1 MTTVRETNN
10 AIRTIAAGACFLR
23 EKSAYCSAAA
33 AESATPEPWNP
44 ENRELLERWI
54 RHAGGNGG
62 ERAFLTRL
70 GAEGI
75 EERTLQCLLSSEN
88 SAGFEEALPEWALRL
103 REILAPSPPWTS
115 EEEAS
120 LPADSEPFLEA
131 LKPFLLFAARTLREL
146 PGRKG
151 KNTRLPPS
159 VNDELLAGLA
169 KRLTWIGEKTYRAE
183 VHRRLSAA
191 YPLRIILG
199 RPLPEESTT
208 TEAKRLAAELRAG
221 GWLDL
226 LRTYPVLGRRLSE
239 TTGDW
244 VTYTAELLDRLKKD
258 CYELKR
264 AFGFSPSLAALSGI
278 ETDASD
284 PHNGGRTVAV
294 LRWKTGERLVYKPR
308 SGGIDQA
315 WRRWIAWVE
324 SAGLSCCPV
333 PAVLDGGDYCWVEHL
348 TPRPL
353 SHKEDAELFYY
364 RSGVLLCIFY
374 VLGANDFHMENM
386 IAHGS
391 YPVPVDL
398 ETILVHRFQPFV
410 REDDGTGAARDAM
423 RTLIDS
429 VLHIGLLPIWVTDG
443 RGNAEDISGLTGFAP
458 TGSNLPV
465 LEGRSLEADDY
476 RACLCR
482 GFAHAYAFFLQR
494 REELLGAESPL
505 AFFEG
510 LVLRPLL
517 RPTRV
522 YGDLAER
529 LRHPRSLRGGIQ
541 YSLELERM
549 AAAYFLHEPG
559 DQLRRLGSCF
569 ASEAEA
575 LGRGDVPIFFA
586 LAEDRA
592 LRDAERVLH
601 PCFFQE
607 SALERCRKIISGLN
621 EADLSVQKRFIQTAL
636 AMRRHSPAAHS
647 APAPLTDGTEENAV
661 FLFPCNA
668 PTAEE
673 DATLQ
678 LLSEA
683 EAVHRSIMEW
693 RLQVDTG
700 DCSWITLQMEP
711 SSRKIFLGPINYS
724 FYDGSLGLGVFFAA
738 LSRVTRREEIK
749 KHALKVVASWRRTLR
764 DGRAPFPVHRLSL
777 GLGNGVA
784 GLVRGLAVM
793 AQYLEDEALWDDLHL
808 LCSRIHDEQIEND
821 RQLDIFGGVAGLILA
836 MAQLPVSRRPDRMI
850 ALADKCG
857 RRLLSAR
864 VRTATGYR
872 VWDNGLG
879 YAPLSGAAHGAA
891 GITCALLFLS
901 RLTGEMAYAEAAKEG
916 IAYENELFDNTAGN
930 WPDLR
935 YREHPEKE
943 SGRPSFMSGWC
954 SGAPGIGL
962 VRLACL
968 PWAGELKGMVQRDV
982 ERALDFTSSHGSAAG
997 DTLCCGNAAMID
1009 FLLTAGRSL
1018 GRKELVEHARARAVG
1033 ILRRKQ
1039 RTGRFRFTGSEG
1051 GIVFNPALFH
1061 GSAGIGYTFL
1071 RCCAPEEIVSLL
1083 Q

>member
-1 MTTVRETNN
+1 MTTVHETGNV
-10 AIRTIAAGACFLR
+10 IRTIAAGACFLR
-23 EKSAYCSAAA
+23 EKSAYCSAVAS
-33 AESATPEPWNP
+33 EIATPEPWNP
-44 ENRELLERWI
+44 ERRELLERWI

-62 ERAFLTRL
+62 KSAFLTRL
-70 GAEGI
+70 AAEGI

-88 SAGFEEALPEWALRL
+88 GAGFEEPLPEWAVRL
-103 REILAPSPPWTS
+103 QKILEPSSS
-115 EEEAS
+115 EEEGAS
-120 LPADSEPFLEA
+120 IPADSEPLFTA
-131 LKPFLLFAARTLREL
+131 LKPFLLFAARALREHLGKEREDTCL
-146 PGRKG
+146 PA
-151 KNTRLPPS
+151 S
-159 VNDELLAGLA
+159 VHDELLAGLA
-169 KRLTWIGEKTYRAE
+169 KRLMRIGEKTYRAE
-183 VHRRLSAA
+183 IHRRLAVA
-191 YPLRIILG
+191 YPLQIILG
-199 RPLPEESTT
+199 RPPAQEITT
-208 TEAKRLAAELRAG
+208 TEAKRLAADLRTG
-221 GWLDL
+221 GWFDL
-226 LRTYPVLGRRLSE
+226 LRTYPVLGRRFSE

-244 VTYTAELLDRLKKD
+244 VTYTVELLDRLKKD
-258 CYELKR
+258 CYELEQV
-264 AFGFSPSLAALSGI
+264 FSISPSIAALSGI

-294 LRWKTGERLVYKPR
+294 LRWKTGEHLVYKPR

-324 SAGLSCCPV
+324 SAGLPCCPV
-333 PAVLDGGDYCWVEHL
+333 PAALDKGDYCWVEYL

-353 SHKEDAELFYY
+353 SDKEDAELFYH

-386 IAHGS
+386 IAQGS

-398 ETILVHRFQPFV
+398 ETLLVHRFQPFV
-410 REDDGTGAARDAM
+410 QEDEGTGAAREALRM
-423 RTLIDS
+423 LVDS
-429 VLHIGLLPIWVTDG
+429 VLHIGLLPVWVTDG

-458 TGSNLPV
+458 TGTNLPV
-465 LEGRSLEADDY
+465 LEGRSLEAADY
-476 RACLCR
+476 RASLCR
-482 GFAHAYAFFLQR
+482 GFAQAYAFFLQR

-529 LRHPRSLRGGIQ
+529 LRHPCSLRGGIR

-559 DQLRRLGSCF
+559 DQLHPLGSCF
-569 ASEAEA
+569 ASEADA

-586 LAEDRA
+586 KAEDRA

-607 SALERCRKIISGLN
+607 SALERCRRIISGLS
-621 EADLSVQKRFIQTAL
+621 EADLQVQTRFIQTAL

-647 APAPLTDGTEENAV
+647 DPAPLLDVTEENAV
-661 FLFPCNA
+661 ALFPCNSQ
-668 PTAEE
+668 TVEE
-673 DATLQ
+673 NATLQ

-683 EAVHRSIMEW
+683 ESVHRSIMEW
-693 RLQVDTG
+693 RLQGDTG
-700 DCSWITLQMEP
+700 DYSWITLQMEP
-711 SSRKIFLGPINYS
+711 SSRKILLGPINCS

-738 LSRVTRREEIK
+738 LSRLTRREEIK
-749 KHALKVVASWRRTLR
+749 KHALQVVASWRRTLR
-764 DGRAPFPVHRLSL
+764 DARTPFPVHRLSL

-793 AQYLEDEALWDDLHL
+793 AQYLEDEGLWDDLHL
-808 LCSRIHDEQIEND
+808 LCSRIHDEQIDDD
-821 RQLDIFGGVAGLILA
+821 RQLDVFGGVAGLILA
-836 MAQLPVSRRPDRMI
+836 LAQVPVSRRPERMI
-850 ALADKCG
+850 VLADKCG

-864 VRTATGYR
+864 VPTPSGYR
-872 VWDNGLG
+872 AWDNGLG

-891 GITCALLFLS
+891 GIAYALLRLF
-901 RLTGEMAYAEAAKEG
+901 RLTGDAVYTEAAKEG

-935 YREHPEKE
+935 YRENTENE
-943 SGRPSFMSGWC
+943 GGRPSFMSGWC

-962 VRLACL
+962 LRLACL
-968 PWAGELKGMVQRDV
+968 PWAEELKGMIQRDV
-982 ERALDFTSSHGSAAG
+982 ERALDFTLSHTSAPG
-997 DTLCCGNAAMID
+997 DTLCCGNAAMVD

-1018 GRKELVEHARARAVG
+1018 DRNELVEHARTRAVG
-1033 ILRRKQ
+1033 ILRQKQ